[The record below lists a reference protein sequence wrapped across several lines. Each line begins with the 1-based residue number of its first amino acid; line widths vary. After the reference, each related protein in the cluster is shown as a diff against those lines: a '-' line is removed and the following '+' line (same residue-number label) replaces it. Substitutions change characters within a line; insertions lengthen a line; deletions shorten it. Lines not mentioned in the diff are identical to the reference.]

1 MASSIKF
8 STLPSSVAADETDLL
23 LLGDLQNSVF
33 KKIDIDTLNSS
44 LMISKCKD
52 YIDLTSEISGLES
65 VIDGFIGE
73 YPTGVFPRTMAE
85 INTDLTGEITLNV
98 NRYNSLST
106 RLDVVEDSVDSQQG
120 LENANL
126 AVLMSAVSRIQDNN
140 FQAGLAKGFLYVDTI
155 TIGDEV
161 L

>member
-8 STLPSSVAADETDLL
+8 STLPSAVSADETDLL
-23 LLGDLQNSVF
+23 LLGDLQNGVF

-44 LMISKCKD
+44 LSIINCKD
-52 YIDLTSEISGLES
+52 YDQITTDLDGLQT
-65 VIDGFIGE
+65 VIDGLMGD
-73 YPTGVFPRTMAE
+73 YPTGVTPRTMAE
-85 INTDLTGEITLNV
+85 INTDLGGEINLNV

-106 RLDVVEDSVDSQQG
+106 RLDVVETNVDSQQN
-120 LENANL
+120 LESANL
-126 AVLMSAVSRIQDNN
+126 AVLMNVVSRIQENN